1 MTNWLSN
8 LFNFDDEEEIFVI
21 DSNDRIIQ
29 RLNEYKDELVHK
41 KEKEYEKRVED
52 FVNGLE
58 YDEENKPIFP
68 VDEEGYYIVPTDDD
82 GYPLVNIDEEGNLDL
97 NPPAR
102 DDAKE
107 EPFETDYDKEELQT
121 SNEDFEAILSDANE
135 EAQRIIEDA
144 KAQAEAIFEHSK
156 EEGRQEGYNEG
167 LAQGVDFYN
176 QKQAELEEEKNAF
189 LRDINAAKDT
199 MEGELVDV
207 ICDVIEKAFKVQFSD
222 SKEIILHLVDKVL
235 LNSANSKVFII
246 RVSESNL
253 SLLNDNK
260 DMLMGHLGSD
270 TILDIIADPL
280 LSDESCMVETDG
292 GVFNC
297 GIDVQLKA
305 LLRDLRLLSVEL

>member
-1 MTNWLSN
+1 MTSWLSN
-8 LFNFDDEEEIFVI
+8 PYNFDDEEEVFVI

-29 RLNEYKDELVHK
+29 RLNDYKEELVHK

-52 FVNGLE
+52 FVNALE
-58 YDEENKPIFP
+58 YDEENKPIIP
-68 VDEEGYYIVPTDDD
+68 VDEEGYYIVPMDDE

-97 NPPAR
+97 NPPEIEK
-102 DDAKE
+102 DEEESFDPDENVEKE
-107 EPFETDYDKEELQT
+107 ILEDGVSEE
-121 SNEDFEAILSDANE
+121 ILENANL

-167 LAQGVDFYN
+167 LTQGVDFYN
-176 QKQAELEEEKNAF
+176 QKQAELEEEKNAL

-207 ICDVIEKAFKVQFSD
+207 ICDVVEKAFKVKFSD

-246 RVSESNL
+246 RVSEGNL

-260 DMLMGHLGSD
+260 EMLIGHLGSD

-280 LSDESCMVETDG
+280 LSDEACMIETDG

-297 GIDVQLKA
+297 GIDIQLKE
-305 LLRDLRLLSVEL
+305 LLKNLRLLSVDL